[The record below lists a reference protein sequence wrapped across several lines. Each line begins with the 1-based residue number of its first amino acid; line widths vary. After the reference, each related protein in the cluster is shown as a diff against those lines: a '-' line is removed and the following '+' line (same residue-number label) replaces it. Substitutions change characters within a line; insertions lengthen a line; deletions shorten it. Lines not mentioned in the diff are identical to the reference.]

1 MVPSGHR
8 CKPLMKSLRVLT
20 LLAVLGL
27 SACAGGPTTGVAPW
41 TGVQP
46 GWTAAVAE
54 SRPVGLGLAGGAV
67 LAEGVEFA
75 GGIEI
80 VLAPD
85 SPLHSLSDLK
95 LTGEG
100 GFISVTDAGDLVRGS
115 LRLDAA
121 GRLSGVDGL
130 RYRRLTLRDGSPI
143 VEKVDGDAEGLAFTH
158 AGDLLI
164 SFERDHRIWN
174 YGRAEAPAARPVA
187 VSLPDFAFT
196 LNDGI
201 EGMAASDA
209 GWIVAG
215 ESGGVWDCHGAGC
228 RIVVPPPQTA
238 LSDREYRITGMDE
251 NPAGDGWYVVQ
262 RSFAPPIDARAQVR
276 LMNPR
281 GELGPVLIELK
292 LPGTTDNFEGIA
304 AERRDG
310 GVRLYLL
317 SDDNGNPPQRTLLL
331 AFDLKDARR

>member
-1 MVPSGHR
+1 M
-8 CKPLMKSLRVLT
+8 MSLRR
-20 LLAVLGL
+20 LAGVALAL
-27 SACAGGPTTGVAPW
+27 SLAACAGGPTTGVLPW

-46 GWTAAVAE
+46 GWTAAAAE
-54 SRPVGLGLAGGAV
+54 NRPVGLGLAGGAV
-67 LAEGVEFA
+67 LADGVAFA
-75 GGIEI
+75 GGVEI

-121 GRLSGVDGL
+121 GRLIGVGGL
-130 RYRRLTLRDGSPI
+130 RYRRLTLRDGAPI
-143 VEKVDGDAEGLAFTH
+143 VEKADGDAEGLAFTH

-174 YGRAEAPAARPVA
+174 YGRAEAPAARPAPVA
-187 VSLPDFAFT
+187 IPDFAFP
-196 LNDGI
+196 LNDGM
-201 EGMAASDA
+201 EGVAASDA
-209 GWIVAG
+209 GWVAAG
-215 ESGGVWDCHGAGC
+215 ENGGVWTCNGSGC
-228 RIVVPPPQTA
+228 ITLASPPETPLT
-238 LSDREYRITGMDE
+238 DRDFRITGMDE
-251 NPAGDGWYVVQ
+251 NPFGDGWYVVQ
-262 RSFAPPIDARAQVR
+262 RSFTPPIDARAQVR
-276 LMNPR
+276 RMRAN

-304 AERRDG
+304 AQRHDD

-331 AFDLKDARR
+331 AFDLRR

>member
-1 MVPSGHR
+1 MI
-8 CKPLMKSLRVLT
+8 SLRRFAGIA
-20 LLAVLGL
+20 LAL
-27 SACAGGPTTGVAPW
+27 SMAACAGGPTTGVPVW
-41 TGVQP
+41 TGAQA
-46 GWTAAVAE
+46 GWTAAAAE

-67 LAEGVEFA
+67 LAEGVTFA
-75 GGIEI
+75 GGVEI

-100 GFISVTDAGDLVRGS
+100 GFISVTDAGDLARGS

-121 GRLSGVDGL
+121 GRLAGVNGL

-174 YGRAEAPAARPVA
+174 YGRAEAPAARATPEA
-187 VSLPDFAFT
+187 IPDFAFAR
-196 LNDGI
+196 NDGI
-201 EGMAASDA
+201 EGLAASDR

-215 ESGGVWDCHGAGC
+215 ESGGVWDCNGDGC
-228 RIVVPPPQTA
+228 VVMTAPPATPLTDA
-238 LSDREYRITGMDE
+238 EYRITGMDR
-251 NPAGDGWYVVQ
+251 NPVGEGWFVVQ
-262 RSFAPPIDARAQVR
+262 RSFAPPLDARARVR
-276 LMNPR
+276 LMTADGRLSP
-281 GELGPVLIELK
+281 PIIELK

-304 AERRDG
+304 AELRGD

-331 AFDLKDARR
+331 AFDVRPSR

>member
-1 MVPSGHR
+1 M
-8 CKPLMKSLRVLT
+8 MSLRR
-20 LLAVLGL
+20 LAGVALAL
-27 SACAGGPTTGVAPW
+27 SLAACAGGPTTGVLPW

-46 GWTAAVAE
+46 GWTAAAAE

-67 LAEGVEFA
+67 LAAGVEFA
-75 GGIEI
+75 GGVEV

-95 LTGEG
+95 LTGG
-100 GFISVTDAGDLVRGS
+100 NGFVSVTDAGDLVRGS
-115 LRLDAA
+115 LRLNAA
-121 GRLSGVDGL
+121 GRLTGVDRL

-174 YGRAEAPAARPVA
+174 YGRGEAPAARPTAVA
-187 VSLPDFAFT
+187 RPDFAFA
-196 LNDGI
+196 LNDGM
-201 EGMAASDA
+201 EGIAASGA
-209 GWIVAG
+209 GWVAAG
-215 ESGGVWDCHGAGC
+215 ESGGVWDCHDAGC
-228 RIVVPPPQTA
+228 RMVVPPLQTP
-238 LSDREYRITGMDE
+238 LTDRDFRITGMDQ
-251 NPAGDGWYVVQ
+251 NPVGDGWYVVQ

-276 LMNPR
+276 RMLPN
-281 GELGPVLIELK
+281 GELGPVLIALK

-304 AERRDG
+304 AQRHGD

-317 SDDNGNPPQRTLLL
+317 SDDNNNPPQRTLLL
-331 AFDLKDARR
+331 AFDIRR

>member
-1 MVPSGHR
+1 MRPTR
-8 CKPLMKSLRVLT
+8 LPALLLALT
-20 LLAVLGL
+20 LA
-27 SACAGGPTTGVAPW
+27 ACAGGPTTGVPAW

-54 SRPVGLGLAGGAV
+54 NRSVGLGLAGGAV
-67 LAEGVEFA
+67 LAPGVEFA

-100 GFISVTDAGDLVRGS
+100 GFISITDAGDLVRGS
-115 LRLDAA
+115 LRLDAR
-121 GRLSGVDGL
+121 GRLTGVEGL

-143 VEKVDGDAEGLAFTH
+143 VEKVDGDAEGLAFTA

-174 YGRAEAPAARPVA
+174 YGRGETPAARPTVA
-187 VSLPDFAFT
+187 AIPDFAFT

-201 EGMAASDA
+201 EGLAASDR
-209 GWIVAG
+209 GWVVAG
-215 ESGGVWDCHGAGC
+215 ESGGVWDCDSAGC
-228 RIVVPPPQTA
+228 ITLAAPPETP
-238 LSDREYRITGMDE
+238 LSDRDYRITGMDE
-251 NPAGDGWYVVQ
+251 NPFGNGWYVVQ
-262 RSFAPPIDARAQVR
+262 RSFAPPVDARAQVR
-276 LMNPR
+276 RMRPN

-304 AERRDG
+304 AERRGD
-310 GVRLYLL
+310 GVRLYIL
-317 SDDNGNPPQRTLLL
+317 SDDNNNPPQRTLLL
-331 AFDLKDARR
+331 AFDLRR

>member
-1 MVPSGHR
+1 MMSFRRLAGVA
-8 CKPLMKSLRVLT
+8 LALSL
-20 LLAVLGL
+20 A
-27 SACAGGPTTGVAPW
+27 ACAGGPTTGALPW

-46 GWTAAVAE
+46 GWTAAAAE

-67 LAEGVEFA
+67 LADGVRFA

-95 LTGEG
+95 LTSEH

-115 LRLDAA
+115 LRLDTA
-121 GRLSGVDGL
+121 GRLTGVAAL

-158 AGDLLI
+158 AGDLLV

-174 YGRAEAPAARPVA
+174 YGRAEAPAARPTPVA
-187 VSLPDFAFT
+187 RPDFAFT
-196 LNDGI
+196 LNDGM
-201 EGMAASDA
+201 EGIAASGRA
-209 GWIVAG
+209 WVAAG
-215 ESGGVWDCHGAGC
+215 ESGGVWTCDDSGC
-228 RIVVPPPQTA
+228 ITLTAPPETPLT
-238 LSDREYRITGMDE
+238 DRDFRITGMDE
-251 NPAGDGWYVVQ
+251 NPFGDGWYVVQ
-262 RSFAPPIDARAQVR
+262 RSFTPPFDARAQVR
-276 LMNPR
+276 RMR
-281 GELGPVLIELK
+281 ATGELGPVLIALK

-304 AERRDG
+304 AERRGD

-331 AFDLKDARR
+331 AFDLSR

>member
-1 MVPSGHR
+1 M
-8 CKPLMKSLRVLT
+8 MSLRR
-20 LLAVLGL
+20 LAGVALAL
-27 SACAGGPTTGVAPW
+27 SLAACAGGPTTGVLPW
-41 TGVQP
+41 TGAQP
-46 GWTAAVAE
+46 GWTAAAAE

-67 LAEGVEFA
+67 LADGVAFA

-80 VLAPD
+80 ALAPD

-95 LTGEG
+95 LTGER

-121 GRLSGVDGL
+121 GRLTGVDAL
-130 RYRRLTLRDGSPI
+130 RYRRLTLRDGAPI
-143 VEKVDGDAEGLAFTH
+143 VEKADGDAEGLAFTH

-174 YGRAEAPAARPVA
+174 YGRAEAPAARPTPVA
-187 VSLPDFAFT
+187 IPDFAFP
-196 LNDGI
+196 LNDGM
-201 EGMAASDA
+201 EGIAASDR
-209 GWIVAG
+209 GWVAAG
-215 ESGGVWDCHGAGC
+215 EDGGVWTCDGSGC
-228 RIVVPPPQTA
+228 IA
-238 LSDREYRITGMDE
+238 LSAPPATPLTDRDFRITGMDE
-251 NPAGDGWYVVQ
+251 NPFGDGWYVVQ
-262 RSFAPPIDARAQVR
+262 RSFTPPIDARARVR
-276 LMNPR
+276 WMRAN

-304 AERRDG
+304 AERRGD

-331 AFDLKDARR
+331 AFDLSR